1 MTEDE
6 IKDTHQIMKEQGAQD
21 SNIRKA
27 TAASCT
33 WSIDKPRR
41 WVRWEESDGSRSIR
55 KLEERKGQADL
66 GREREIRVL
75 GSVSAGHFFSYLL
88 TSVLSTRKHVVTGWL
103 PKASASDKTVW
114 KSPD

>member
-1 MTEDE
+1 MTDDE

-41 WVRWEESDGSRSIR
+41 WVRWEETDGSRSIR

-66 GREREIRVL
+66 GRGREIRVL
-75 GSVSAGHFFSYLL
+75 GKRQRRSFLFLSSHFRLKYQK
-88 TSVLSTRKHVVTGWL
+88 TCGYRMVT
-103 PKASASDKTVW
+103 
-114 KSPD
+114 